1 MERDSQLPVPVQT
14 LLGDRYRLE
23 KVLSSGGFGTVYE
36 AVQVDLGRRVAVK
49 VLREAARLAPDALA
63 RFEREAKATGSLGH
77 THIVQVTDFSA
88 GPPPFLVMEL
98 LSGAPLATALADA
111 ERLPVGRALRIAL
124 QVLSALG
131 AAHALGIVHR
141 DIKPANLFLVST
153 ATGEDLVKVL
163 DFGIAKAT
171 LADDGA
177 RTESGVVLGTV
188 RYMAPEQAIGAPV
201 DARADLYAVGA
212 VLYRM
217 LSGANVVEARS
228 VAELLHELARGPIPL
243 EQRMPELPGAIAD
256 VVMRALTPDPAGRF
270 ESAAAMALALSKAGD
285 VSAPA
290 WAERAAPN
298 ERSASTTAPTRRDG
312 ADGSPSTRTKPTEG
326 TFEPHAKATE
336 TVRAGAAKG
345 GMIGAGILG
354 AAAILALTILYVTS
368 KRSETPVT
376 VASNAPFAPSGAA
389 SDAPPPRTAETPT
402 ASISTSNDAAAPA
415 ARSKTFVDDR
425 GAEYTPIP
433 TVRDPA
439 GRSWWA
445 IGPMWFWP
453 TSTPPQPKSLHASQV
468 DTCDSTCP
476 DLVAAD
482 AVLRTC
488 APLAQS
494 TPCLRVR
501 NYYFTLQWRGG
512 QLARQYGECE
522 SVDESQPTRP
532 RMVFVKEPA
541 EPRLD
546 ACLVG
551 ALRPVVEK
559 YLTRATDSPTSV
571 FVQIDR

>member
-1 MERDSQLPVPVQT
+1 MQT
-14 LLGDRYRLE
+14 LLGDRYRLD

-49 VLREAARLAPDALA
+49 VLHDAARLAPGALA

-98 LSGAPLATALADA
+98 LSGAPLSTALTDAD
-111 ERLPVGRALRIAL
+111 RLPVGRALRIAL

-141 DIKPANLFLVST
+141 DVKPANLFLVST
-153 ATGEDLVKVL
+153 ATGDDLVKVL

-171 LADDGA
+171 VGDGSA
-177 RTESGVVLGTV
+177 QTESGVVLGTV

-243 EQRMPELPGAIAD
+243 EQRMPELPAAIAD

-270 ESAAAMALALSKAGD
+270 ESAAAMALALSKAGE
-285 VSAPA
+285 VTTPA
-290 WAERAAPN
+290 WAESAVASERAT
-298 ERSASTTAPTRRDG
+298 STTAATRRYGVDG
-312 ADGSPSTRTKPTEG
+312 GPATRTKPTEG
-326 TFEPHAKATE
+326 TFEPHAKASE

-354 AAAILALTILYVTS
+354 AAAILALTAVYVANQH
-368 KRSETPVT
+368 PAVPAT
-376 VASNAPFAPSGAA
+376 VAPDAQLAPPGIS
-389 SDAPPPRTAETPT
+389 SDTAPPRTAEAPT
-402 ASISTSNDAAAPA
+402 ASTSTSRDASAPA
-415 ARSKTFVDDR
+415 PRAKTFVDGR
-425 GAEYTPIP
+425 GAEYSPIP
-433 TVRDPA
+433 IARDPA

-453 TSTPPQPKSLHASQV
+453 TSTPPPPKSLHASPV
-468 DTCDSTCP
+468 DSCDSTCP

-488 APLAQS
+488 APLAQT

-501 NYYFTLQWRGG
+501 NCYYTLQWKGG
-512 QLARQYGECE
+512 QLARLYDECE
-522 SVDESQPTRP
+522 AVDDSQPARP

-551 ALRPVVEK
+551 GLRPVVEK
-559 YLTRATDSPTSV
+559 YLTRSTDSPTSV